1 MITRSFRRALN
12 ALFFRQVRKV
22 AGKEIEVKSTL
33 FRPFLC
39 QSANLHYIC
48 NAKRCIPKACTTKR
62 NQNLYVMIK
71 KIIAFTAI
79 VVALVACSTVSM
91 TGRKQLNLVSESE
104 ILSASLSE
112 YQSYMKTAKVSTDAN
127 ATAIVKNVAQ
137 RIAAA
142 AEAYLTVTGQTAD
155 LQNYA
160 WEFNLTQD
168 KDLNAF
174 CMPGGKIVVYSGMLN
189 LIGNGADR
197 DDELAAVIGHEV
209 GHAIAK
215 HGNERASQQMLASMG
230 GSVLGAVVGGAS
242 AQTQQIVAA
251 AYGMGTQYG
260 ALLPFSRKH
269 ELEADYIG
277 IVLATIAGYDAD
289 AAITLWQKMEAASGG
304 ANPAPFMSTHPSSTK
319 RISELQKSIPKV
331 KAEFG
336 NVSQPAASSEP
347 ATTTKKSTKT
357 SAKSTGFK
365 IG

>member
-1 MITRSFRRALN
+1 
-12 ALFFRQVRKV
+12 
-22 AGKEIEVKSTL
+22 
-33 FRPFLC
+33 
-39 QSANLHYIC
+39 
-48 NAKRCIPKACTTKR
+48 
-62 NQNLYVMIK
+62 
-71 KIIAFTAI
+71 
-79 VVALVACSTVSM
+79 M

-104 ILSASLSE
+104 ILSASLTE

-160 WEFNLTQD
+160 WEFNLTED
-168 KDLNAF
+168 PNLNAF
-174 CMPGGKIVVYSGMLN
+174 CMPGGKIVVYSGMLK

-215 HGNERASQQMLASMG
+215 HGQERASQQMLASMG
-230 GSVLGAVVGGAS
+230 SSVLGAVVGGAS
-242 AQTQQIVAA
+242 AETQQIVAT

-277 IVLATIAGYDAD
+277 IVLATIAGYDAN
-289 AAITLWQKMEAASGG
+289 AAVTLWEKMEASSSGPS
-304 ANPAPFMSTHPSSTK
+304 PAPFMSTHPSSTK
-319 RISELQKSIPKV
+319 RISELQKNIPKV
-331 KAEFG
+331 KAEYG
-336 NVSQPAASSEP
+336 AAAQPAASSTSTT
-347 ATTTKKSTKT
+347 TTTKKSSSKSTTTK
-357 SAKSTGFK
+357 KGTGFK

>member
-1 MITRSFRRALN
+1 MKKLLWVLPLLGLILA
-12 ALFFRQVRKV
+12 
-22 AGKEIEVKSTL
+22 
-33 FRPFLC
+33 
-39 QSANLHYIC
+39 
-48 NAKRCIPKACTTKR
+48 ACT
-62 NQNLYVMIK
+62 
-71 KIIAFTAI
+71 
-79 VVALVACSTVSM
+79 TVSM

-104 ILSASLSE
+104 ILSASLTE
-112 YQSYMKTAKVSTDAN
+112 YQSYMKSAKVSTDAN

-142 AEAYLTVTGQTAD
+142 AEAYLTATGQTAD
-155 LQNYA
+155 LQNYS
-160 WEFNLTQD
+160 WEFNLTED
-168 KDLNAF
+168 PNLNAF

-215 HGNERASQQMLASMG
+215 HGQERASQQMLTSMG

-242 AQTQQIVAA
+242 AQTQQIVAT

-277 IVLATIAGYDAD
+277 IVLATIAGYDAN
-289 AAITLWQKMEAASGG
+289 AAVTLWQKMEAAGSSNT
-304 ANPAPFMSTHPSSTK
+304 ATFMSTHPSSTK
-319 RISELQKSIPKV
+319 RISELQKNIPKV
-331 KAEFG
+331 KAEYG
-336 NVSQPAASSEP
+336 AVSQPA
-347 ATTTKKSTKT
+347 TTSTKSTKKSTK
-357 SAKSTGFK
+357 SSKKGTGFK

>member
-1 MITRSFRRALN
+1 
-12 ALFFRQVRKV
+12 
-22 AGKEIEVKSTL
+22 
-33 FRPFLC
+33 
-39 QSANLHYIC
+39 
-48 NAKRCIPKACTTKR
+48 
-62 NQNLYVMIK
+62 MIK
-71 KIIAFTAI
+71 KIISCA
-79 VVALVACSTVSM
+79 VVAAVLTACSTVSM

-104 ILSASLSE
+104 ILSASLTE

-168 KDLNAF
+168 DNLNAF
-174 CMPGGKIVVYSGMLN
+174 CMPGGKIVVYSGMLK

-215 HGNERASQQMLASMG
+215 HGQERASQQLLQQMG
-230 GSVLGAVVGGAS
+230 GSVLGAVMGGAS
-242 AQTQQIVAA
+242 AQTQQAIAT

-319 RISELQKSIPKV
+319 RISELQKAIPKV
-331 KAEFG
+331 KAEYG
-336 NVSQPAASSEP
+336 NVSQPATTTTTK
-347 ATTTKKSTKT
+347 TTTKKAATTSTK
-357 SAKSTGFK
+357 KGTGFK